1 MRSKLVKIKRSIL
14 VNFILTL
21 SINCDTSGKKIAVA
35 RAFMKESS
43 ILVLDE
49 PTASMD
55 ALAELEIFQTFDKL
69 KKINCVY
76 L

>member
-1 MRSKLVKIKRSIL
+1 
-14 VNFILTL
+14 
-21 SINCDTSGKKIAVA
+21 
-35 RAFMKESS
+35 MKESS

-69 KKINCVY
+69 KKNQLCIFVTHRLSNIGSSDQIIV
-76 L
+76 LVKAKLLNKEFIKI

>member
-1 MRSKLVKIKRSIL
+1 
-14 VNFILTL
+14 
-21 SINCDTSGKKIAVA
+21 
-35 RAFMKESS
+35 MKESS

-69 KKINCVY
+69 KKNNCLY
-76 L
+76 LQHIDCQILVRWIKLQF

>member
-1 MRSKLVKIKRSIL
+1 MLVA
-14 VNFILTL
+14 
-21 SINCDTSGKKIAVA
+21 KIAVA

-49 PTASMD
+49 PTASKD